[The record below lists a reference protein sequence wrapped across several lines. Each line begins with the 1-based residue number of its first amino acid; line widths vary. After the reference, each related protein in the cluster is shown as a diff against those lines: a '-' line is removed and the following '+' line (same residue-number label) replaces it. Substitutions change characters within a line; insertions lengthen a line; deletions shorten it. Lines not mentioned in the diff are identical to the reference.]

1 MKYSYRRLLVLVRR
15 KEWENYSHSLSI
27 FILLGW
33 SGQARQ
39 RKKEGREA
47 KRDYSTRDLTN
58 FSICT

>member
-1 MKYSYRRLLVLVRR
+1 VLVRR
-15 KEWENYSHSLSI
+15 KEWENYSHSLSF
-27 FILLGW
+27 FIPLGW

-39 RKKEGREA
+39 TKKERREA

>member
-1 MKYSYRRLLVLVRR
+1 MGKLFTLPLF
-15 KEWENYSHSLSI
+15 
-27 FILLGW
+27 FIPLGW

-39 RKKEGREA
+39 TKKERKEA